1 MFPWLWIFAP
11 QTYWPLSGAVMQD
24 LTPEAFFRG
33 ILPGAGVPAIE
44 RRIFEEASYGKQ
56 LGWIMDVLADSIDP
70 AKLPTEEAR
79 QALINLKELQAK
91 GRRIKEQVR
100 RDDGKARS

>member
-11 QTYWPLSGAVMQD
+11 QTYWPLSGAVSQD
-24 LTPEAFFRG
+24 LFTDAFFRG

-56 LGWIMDVLADSIDP
+56 LGWIIDVLADSIDP
-70 AKLPTEEAR
+70 ASLPTEEAR
-79 QALINLKELQAK
+79 QALIDLKQLQAK
-91 GRRIKEQVR
+91 GRRIKELVR
-100 RDDGKARS
+100 RDQSRSLP